1 MTVPTVHFTS
11 DLHLGHEKVA
21 GYRGF
26 RSSWHHDGTL
36 INRWMDRVHKDD
48 TVYVLGD
55 LTGSSRELDYALDIV
70 RRLPGTVHLI
80 AGNHDACHPL
90 NRNAAKALPEYLEAF
105 ASVQSAARFKGYG
118 VDVLLSHFP
127 YTRDRGEETRYP
139 QWRLPNL
146 GEWLLHGHTHGTEK
160 VSRYRHPWAGVREIH
175 VGLDAW
181 DLAPVPVAT
190 IAALIEADA

>member
-1 MTVPTVHFTS
+1 MSAPTVHFTS

-26 RSSWHHDGTL
+26 PSARAHDL
-36 INRWMDRVHKDD
+36 ALVDRWDSVVAD
-48 TVYVLGD
+48 TDKVYVLGD
-55 LTGSSRELDYALDIV
+55 VTGSSRELEHALDV
-70 RRLPGTVHLI
+70 LHALPGEKHLI
-80 AGNHDACHPL
+80 AGNHDSCHPL
-90 NRNAAKALPEYLEAF
+90 NRNAAKALPKYLEAF
-105 ASVQSAARFKGYG
+105 ASVQSAARFKGFG
-118 VDVLLSHFP
+118 IDVLLSHFP
-127 YTRDRGEETRYP
+127 YTRDRGDETRYP

-181 DLAPVPVAT
+181 ELTPVPVAT
-190 IAALIEADA
+190 IAALIEEDA